1 MKLRIVDEAKDSTD
15 PYRVVVNS
23 LDPVKQKEA
32 EMATQFHAWLKDK
45 QLLPGGYTITSQT
58 ALMGDLSR
66 QEFGLKLLIVA
77 DKDLD
82 LTNLLE
88 RSHFEISPSD
98 YRATLG
104 FSLSFR
110 DYENAENRVRVLAW
124 NILPPHIP
132 YFLTHYRGA
141 HGTILVYNVRNKQA
155 LDSIP
160 SLHDLVKD
168 INGDVPIALLGHKS
182 NPRDRRQVPRRAAQT
197 VAEQL
202 DILYHETRDP
212 TGPTL
217 EPLLEELVPKMLGF
231 AKY

>member
-1 MKLRIVDEAKDSTD
+1 MRREIIPEECWYCGKSVERDEQGQCPNCQSQLTRFDMKLRIVDEAKDSTD

-141 HGTILVYNVRNKQA
+141 HGT
-155 LDSIP
+155 
-160 SLHDLVKD
+160 
-168 INGDVPIALLGHKS
+168 
-182 NPRDRRQVPRRAAQT
+182 
-197 VAEQL
+197 
-202 DILYHETRDP
+202 
-212 TGPTL
+212 
-217 EPLLEELVPKMLGF
+217 
-231 AKY
+231 

>member
-1 MKLRIVDEAKDSTD
+1 MVDPQD
-15 PYRVVVNS
+15 PI
-23 LDPVKQKEA
+23 KQKEA
-32 EMATQFHAWLKDK
+32 EMATQFHGWLKDK

-58 ALMGDLSR
+58 ALMGDLTR

-88 RSHFEISPSD
+88 RSQFEISPTD

-110 DYENAENRVRVLAW
+110 DYENTENRVRILAW

-141 HGTILVYNVRNKQA
+141 HGTILAYNVRNKHA
-155 LDSIP
+155 LETIP

-168 INGDVPIALLGHKS
+168 INGNVPIALVGHKS
-182 NPRDRRQVPRRAAQT
+182 SPRGRRQVTRRTAQT
-197 VAEQL
+197 LAEQL
-202 DILYHETRDP
+202 KILYHETQDP
-212 TGPTL
+212 VGPTL
-217 EPLLEELVPKMLGF
+217 EPLLEEFVPRMLGF